1 MLEEELSEK
10 ELEDEFTEP
19 SDRTRPGAGFHCSPS
34 REGSLVRLLAGLLTL
49 ASSD

>member
-1 MLEEELSEK
+1 MSEEELRREK
-10 ELEDEFTEP
+10 LENEFTGAP
-19 SDRTRPGAGFHCSPS
+19 AKTRPGAGFRGSPS